1 MARETRKKTG
11 ELEFSERMVVKNER
25 CQWRQRERGERDA
38 IQSWDLVM
46 DSGSTGED
54 RVKPGSGTSG
64 WGYRS
69 TITQR
74 GEPGEEADFWGIS
87 SFLDI

>member
-11 ELEFSERMVVKNER
+11 ELEFSKRMVVKNER
-25 CQWRQRERGERDA
+25 WWWRQRERGKRDA
-38 IQSWDLVM
+38 VQSWDLVM

-64 WGYRS
+64 WGYRG
-69 TITQR
+69 TDTQIGKPG
-74 GEPGEEADFWGIS
+74 GEPNFWGIS